1 MDERKGSAMS
11 IKPPSDIVLDVAR
24 NADADMA
31 ATATRRLE
39 ALASSQATDL
49 PSFGVTLQ
57 GVGSTTA
64 RQAEA
69 TLAGVKLPPRS
80 QSTAH
85 TGMARGKEVAQ
96 QFEATVLSAF
106 INDAMPKSVSAYY
119 GQGMA
124 GDIWKSM
131 LSDQI
136 AHQLAKSG
144 SLGLARR
151 LFVKGPLSE
160 AAGAGGVQASLE
172 GVAQSSALPL
182 SSPTSL
188 SLSTGSAGL
197 SSRRRS

>member
-1 MDERKGSAMS
+1 MS

-24 NADADMA
+24 NADADIA

-39 ALASSQATDL
+39 ALASTQATDL

-57 GVGSTTA
+57 GVGPRPA
-64 RQAEA
+64 REAAA
-69 TLAGVKLPPRS
+69 TLAGVKLAPRP
-80 QSTAH
+80 QSAAH
-85 TGMARGKEVAQ
+85 MGMAREREVAQ

-106 INDAMPKSVSAYY
+106 INDAMPKNASAYY
-119 GQGMA
+119 GQGTA

-151 LFVKGPLSE
+151 LFARGPLSE
-160 AAGAGGVQASLE
+160 AAGAGGVHASMR
-172 GVAQSSALPL
+172 GAAQSSALPL
-182 SSPTSL
+182 STPTSL
-188 SLSTGSAGL
+188 ALSAGSAGL
-197 SSRRRS
+197 STLRRS